1 LIDTASIEHD
11 RAHILPPSI
20 TRIDPIPG
28 RDRMSDTF
36 VGDELASQPDSWRAA
51 AALLPSVADV
61 LPRAGERVA
70 VVGCGTSWFIAM
82 SYAVAREQAGLG
94 VTDAFAGSEY
104 PIGREYDVVVTISRS
119 GTTTEII
126 DLLRTL
132 DTQRT
137 VLITAVP
144 DSPAATYADDT
155 VAMPFADERSVV
167 QTRFATSTLALLRA
181 SLGDDVEALALQA
194 ERALALPIEDLLDA
208 EQVSFVG
215 RGPAV
220 GLTFEA
226 ALKTREAA
234 QFWAESYPAMD
245 YRHGPIAIAQPGRL
259 VWSLGAA
266 PDGLADE
273 VAATGAT
280 FVAHDL
286 DPIAGLVVVHRFA
299 VALAARKGL
308 DPDHPRSLT
317 RSVILT

>member
-1 LIDTASIEHD
+1 MT
-11 RAHILPPSI
+11 
-20 TRIDPIPG
+20 
-28 RDRMSDTF
+28 DTF
-36 VGDELASQPDSWRAA
+36 VSEELASQPETWRAA
-51 AALLPSVADV
+51 AALLPSFVDT
-61 LPRAGERVA
+61 LPQPGERVA

-104 PIGREYDVVVTISRS
+104 PTGREYDRVVTISRS
-119 GTTTEII
+119 GTTTEIVSLLA
-126 DLLRTL
+126 DLP
-132 DTQRT
+132 TQRT

-144 DSPAATYADDT
+144 DSPAAAVADDT
-155 VAMPFADERSVV
+155 IALPFADERSVV
-167 QTRFATSTLALLRA
+167 QTRFATTTLALLRA
-181 SLGDDVEALALQA
+181 SIGDDVEALAVQA
-194 ERALALPIEDLLDA
+194 EAALALPIDDLLDA
-208 EQVSFVG
+208 EQVTFVG
-215 RGPAV
+215 RGAAV

-259 VWSLGAA
+259 VWSLGST
-266 PDGLADE
+266 PDGLPDE
-273 VAATGAT
+273 VAATGAR
-280 FVAHDL
+280 FVHHDL

-299 VALAARKGL
+299 VALAERRGL